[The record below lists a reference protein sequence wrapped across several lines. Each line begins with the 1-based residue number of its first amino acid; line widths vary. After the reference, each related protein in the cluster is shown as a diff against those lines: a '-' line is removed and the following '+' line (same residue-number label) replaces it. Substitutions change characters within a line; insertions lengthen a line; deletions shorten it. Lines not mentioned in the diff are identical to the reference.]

1 VRKIVLSTFL
11 STLLL
16 SSFATADENKKNLT
30 SQEVSAKATQ
40 TATQKAKDNKV
51 KLVKEALES
60 LKFSA
65 KALEELNKNK
75 TDDAKKSIEL
85 ALGKLESILASEHT
99 PKLLPIEN
107 RIVIKNFVGTSKDV
121 KKALDEV
128 KKLLSL
134 GKVQE
139 AGELLIS
146 LQSEIDITTVS
157 LPLASYPDALKLAS
171 KYLIEKHPEKAKHVL
186 EIALNTFAQDE
197 QIIPI
202 PLINALE
209 LVHVAST
216 IAKEDKEQALK
227 HLAMAKDDLKKA
239 ELLGYVSSSTTTY
252 KQLEEL
258 IEKTEKEVKGPNKAE
273 KLFKELG
280 EKLKE
285 FKEKILSTHDKDEKS
300 KEEKK

>member
-1 VRKIVLSTFL
+1 MKKTLLSAL
-11 STLLL
+11 VSTLLL
-16 SSFATADENKKNLT
+16 SSLATADEHKNLT

-51 KLVKEALES
+51 KLVQEALES
-60 LKFSA
+60 LKLSA
-65 KALEELNKNK
+65 KAVDELNKNK
-75 TDDAKKSIEL
+75 VEEAKKSLEL

-107 RIVIKNFVGTSKDV
+107 QIVIKNFVGTSDDV
-121 KKALDEV
+121 KKALAKV
-128 KKLLSL
+128 KTLLGL

-171 KYLIEKHPEKAKHVL
+171 KYLIEKHPAKAKHVL

-209 LVHVAST
+209 LVAVASK
-216 IAKEDKEQALK
+216 IAKDDKEQALK
-227 HLAMAKDDLKKA
+227 HLALAKDDLKKA

-252 KQLEEL
+252 KQLDEL

-280 EKLKE
+280 EKLSE
-285 FKEKILSTHDKDEKS
+285 FKNKILSTYDKNETK
-300 KEEKK
+300 

>member
-1 VRKIVLSTFL
+1 MKKTILSTL
-11 STLLL
+11 VSALLL
-16 SSFATADENKKNLT
+16 SSVAVADEHKNLT
-30 SQEVSAKATQ
+30 SKEVSAKATQ
-40 TATQKAKDNKV
+40 IATKKAKDNKV
-51 KLVKEALES
+51 KLVQEALES
-60 LKFSA
+60 LKLSA
-65 KALEELNKNK
+65 KAVDELNKNK
-75 TDDAKKSIEL
+75 VDEAKKSVEL

-107 RIVIKNFVGTSKDV
+107 QIVVKNFVGTADDV
-121 KKALDEV
+121 KRALAEV
-128 KKLLSL
+128 KTLLGL

-146 LQSEIDITTVS
+146 LQSELDITTVS

-171 KYLIEKHPEKAKHVL
+171 KYLLEKHPAKAKHVL

-202 PLINALE
+202 PLINAVE
-209 LVHVAST
+209 LVSVASK

-239 ELLGYVSSSTTTY
+239 ELLGYISSSTTTY
-252 KQLEEL
+252 KQLDEL

-280 EKLKE
+280 EKLSE
-285 FKEKILSTHDKDEKS
+285 FKNKIVSTHDKS
-300 KEEKK
+300 EKK

>member
-1 VRKIVLSTFL
+1 MKKTLLSTL
-11 STLLL
+11 VSTLLL
-16 SSFATADENKKNLT
+16 SSVAIADEHKNLT

-40 TATQKAKDNKV
+40 TATTKAKDNKV
-51 KLVKEALES
+51 KLVQEALES
-60 LKFSA
+60 LKLSA
-65 KALEELNKNK
+65 KAVDELNQNK
-75 TDDAKKSIEL
+75 VDDAKKSIEL
-85 ALGKLESILASEHT
+85 ALGKLESILVAEHT

-107 RIVIKNFVGTSKDV
+107 QIVIKNFVGTSEDV
-121 KKALDEV
+121 SKALAEV
-128 KKLLSL
+128 KKLLAL

-171 KYLIEKHPEKAKHVL
+171 KYLIEKHPAKAKHVL

-216 IAKEDKEQALK
+216 IAKNDKEQALK

-252 KQLEEL
+252 KQLEDL

-285 FKEKILSTHDKDEKS
+285 FKEKILSTNDKN
-300 KEEKK
+300 EKK

>member
-1 VRKIVLSTFL
+1 MKKTLLSAL
-11 STLLL
+11 VSTLLL
-16 SSFATADENKKNLT
+16 SSLATADEHKNLT

-51 KLVKEALES
+51 KLVQEALES
-60 LKFSA
+60 LKLSA
-65 KALEELNKNK
+65 KAVDELNKNK
-75 TDDAKKSIEL
+75 VEEAKKSLEL

-107 RIVIKNFVGTSKDV
+107 QIVIKNFVGTSDDV
-121 KKALDEV
+121 KKALAKV
-128 KKLLSL
+128 KTLLGL

-171 KYLIEKHPEKAKHVL
+171 KYLIEKHPAKAKHVL

-209 LVHVAST
+209 LVAVASK
-216 IAKEDKEQALK
+216 IAKDDKEQALK
-227 HLAMAKDDLKKA
+227 HLALAKDDLKKA

-252 KQLEEL
+252 KQLDEL

-273 KLFKELG
+273 KLFKELVD
-280 EKLKE
+280 KLKD
-285 FKEKILSTHDKDEKS
+285 FKEKILSTDNKDEKN

>member
-1 VRKIVLSTFL
+1 MKKTLLSTL
-11 STLLL
+11 VSTLLL
-16 SSFATADENKKNLT
+16 SSLATADEHKNLT

-40 TATQKAKDNKV
+40 TATTKVKDNRV
-51 KLVKEALES
+51 KLVQEALES

-65 KALEELNKNK
+65 KAVDELNKNK
-75 TDDAKKSIEL
+75 TDEAKKSIEL

-107 RIVIKNFVGTSKDV
+107 QIVIKNFVGTSDDV
-121 KKALDEV
+121 KKVLAEV
-128 KKLLSL
+128 KTLLSL

-171 KYLIEKHPEKAKHVL
+171 KYLIEKHPAKAKHVL
-186 EIALNTFAQDE
+186 EIALNTFAQEE

-202 PLINALE
+202 PLINSLE
-209 LVHVAST
+209 LVAVASK

-227 HLAMAKDDLKKA
+227 HLALAKDDLKKA
-239 ELLGYVSSSTTTY
+239 EALGYVSSSTTTY
-252 KQLEEL
+252 KQLDEL
-258 IEKTEKEVKGPNKAE
+258 IEKTEKEIKGPNKAE

-280 EKLKE
+280 EKLSE
-285 FKEKILSTHDKDEKS
+285 FKNKILSTHDKS
-300 KEEKK
+300 EKK

>member
-1 VRKIVLSTFL
+1 MRKILLSTL
-11 STLLL
+11 VSTLLL
-16 SSFATADENKKNLT
+16 SSFATADEHKNLT
-30 SQEVSAKATQ
+30 SQEVSTKATQ

-51 KLVKEALES
+51 KLVQEALES

-65 KALEELNKNK
+65 KAVDELNKNK
-75 TDDAKKSIEL
+75 VDDAKKSIEL

-107 RIVIKNFVGTSKDV
+107 QIVIKNFIGTSDDV
-121 KKALDEV
+121 KKSLDEV
-128 KKLLSL
+128 KKLLNL

-171 KYLIEKHPEKAKHVL
+171 KYLIEKHPAKAKHVL

-202 PLINALE
+202 PLINSLE
-209 LVHVAST
+209 LVSVASK
-216 IAKEDKEQALK
+216 IAKDDKEQALK

-239 ELLGYVSSSTTTY
+239 EALGYVSSSATTY
-252 KQLEEL
+252 KQLEDL

-285 FKEKILSTHDKDEKS
+285 FKEKVLSTHDKD
-300 KEEKK
+300 KK